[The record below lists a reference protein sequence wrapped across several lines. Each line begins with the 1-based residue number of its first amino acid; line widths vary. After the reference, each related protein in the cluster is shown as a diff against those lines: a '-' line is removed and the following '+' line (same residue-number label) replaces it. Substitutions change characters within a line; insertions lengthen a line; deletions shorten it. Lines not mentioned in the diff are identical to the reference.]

1 MMRQATYRTESEQF
15 MRDFYKEV
23 SEKKVVARGAR
34 YRKGG
39 SKSRKCSMS
48 TDYMTQKQWKERNGP
63 IMSYSMTQPI
73 DWNSFKK
80 MPADVQEMYVKSMKE
95 KFGANQTDLAEMFDV
110 HPQTVRM
117 VFKSLGLGKMFSRG
131 GKLMNEE
138 QKKVWHKFIGQE
150 AEENAE
156 EQVEAVVE
164 ETVDVIEEQPV
175 ICEQTEE
182 DDSDVCESDVE
193 DTDACLMSD
202 FAVRF
207 TGKIDVNMVANSL
220 RTILGDH
227 SVGSLKIIYTADSA
241 E

>member
-15 MRDFYKEV
+15 TRDFYKEV

-73 DWNSFKK
+73 DWNSFKE

-138 QKKVWHKFIGQE
+138 QKKVWHKFIGRE

-164 ETVDVIEEQPV
+164 ETVDVIEEQPA

-193 DTDACLMSD
+193 DTVACLMSD

-207 TGKIDVNMVANSL
+207 TGKIDVDMVANSL